1 MVSREFIIF
10 IIFFGALYLATAA
23 FAFFVVRR
31 IRRNLEERERDAKH
45 RLYEIAILKEIA
57 DRTGYSLNIEK
68 ILDVITG
75 SLNQLLEYSAVS
87 YMLLK
92 PSKIV
97 FKVDLERSVSSRFI
111 KDVRDRMISS
121 LSALLGRDMS
131 GVLVE
136 ESVTGAIMLDN
147 LDESIQSSF
156 NIPLVIGEQLVGV
169 LTVSH
174 TKAGLYKE
182 KEMEILYKIVNQ
194 ASQAMS
200 RLEDV
205 IKTEQ
210 GKVAAMLESMV
221 EGVIMTDRDYRV
233 VAANPAAKEIINF
246 KKPVDPTI
254 FDFIEAL
261 KGVLDVQSKLEEVV
275 KKDMSIF
282 IDDVQVSGKH
292 YQVIVSPV
300 KANTTSIK
308 GQILGAAIIFHD
320 ITPEKEAEKMRNDF
334 TSMMV
339 HELRSPLGNIKKIG
353 ELMKTSKVLENKQES
368 TEYAAMIYD
377 SSSSMIDL
385 VNGLLDVA
393 KLETGKFDID
403 RKPFRLRDVLNEQKA
418 IFDAR
423 AHDATIDLKLFIASD
438 VPETITADSK
448 RIAQV
453 FKNFLSNALRH
464 TPRGGTISAQ
474 CFMHKKG
481 NDLAHEAEKFGT
493 LWHVDHTPPDTAQI
507 DDSIVVSV
515 TDTGEGM
522 EAEFLEKLFN
532 KFEQFVSSARASNHD
547 GIGLGLV
554 VAKGIIEQHGGSIG
568 VGSTVGKG
576 STFYFTLPLLTQ
588 GDRNEK

>member
-1 MVSREFIIF
+1 MVSGNFLILLIV
-10 IIFFGALYLATAA
+10 FGVLYLAMGTVA
-23 FAFFVVRR
+23 FYAVSR
-31 IRRNLEERERDAKH
+31 IRRNLEDRERDAKH

-97 FKVDLERSVSSRFI
+97 FKVDLERSVSSQFI
-111 KDVRDRMISS
+111 KNIRARMISS
-121 LSALLGRDMS
+121 LSALLGRDMTTVS
-131 GVLVE
+131 VE
-136 ESVTGAIMLDN
+136 ESVTGAIMLDD
-147 LDESIQSSF
+147 LDEPMQSSF

-194 ASQAMS
+194 ASQAMT
-200 RLEDV
+200 RLEEV

-233 VAANPAAKEIINF
+233 VAANPAAKEIIGYQ
-246 KKPVDPTI
+246 KTVAPTV

-261 KGVLDVQSKLEEVV
+261 KGVLDVQGKLEEAIKLV
-275 KKDMSIF
+275 KTIMVN
-282 IDDVQVSGKH
+282 DVQIGEKY

-300 KANTTSIK
+300 KASTTSIK

-320 ITPEKEAEKMRNDF
+320 ITSEKQAERMRDDF

-353 ELMKTSKVLENKQES
+353 ELMKNSKLLDNRKET
-368 TEYAAMIYD
+368 TEYATMLYE
-377 SSSSMIDL
+377 SSSSMLDL
-385 VNGLLDVA
+385 VNDLLDVA
-393 KLETGKFDID
+393 KLESGKLDID
-403 RKPFRLRDVLNEQKA
+403 RQPVQLSNMLRDEVAL
-418 IFDAR
+418 FDTPAR
-423 AHDATIDLKLFIASD
+423 DATINLKLFIAPNTPQ
-438 VPETITADSK
+438 VAKIDSK

-453 FKNFLSNALRH
+453 LRNLISNAIH
-464 TPRGGTISAQ
+464 FTPKDGTVTIE
-474 CFMHKKG
+474 CFVHKKG
-481 NDLAHEAEKFGT
+481 VSLGDDATALGIQWVGDGMTA
-493 LWHVDHTPPDTAQI
+493 DTKEI
-507 DDSIVVSV
+507 PDSIVIAV
-515 TDTGEGM
+515 TDSGKGVATEH
-522 EAEFLEKLFN
+522 FEKLFN
-532 KFEQFVSSARASNHD
+532 KFTQFASSARQANHE
-547 GIGLGLV
+547 GTGLGLV
-554 VAKGIIEQHGGSIG
+554 IVKGIVELHGGAVG
-568 VGSTVGKG
+568 VGSVVGKG
-576 STFYFTLPLLTQ
+576 STFYFTLPI
-588 GDRNEK
+588 